1 MSNTFEKNRGKL
13 NINSNKNINGDDNES
28 MISKDSNPKEDDD
41 HEEYYQEQDYKN
53 MTSKLMNQDLLNQLE
68 QDSHP
73 PERDSILGKTMTSMG
88 KTMQK

>member
-41 HEEYYQEQDYKN
+41 HEEYYQE
-53 MTSKLMNQDLLNQLE
+53 
-68 QDSHP
+68 
-73 PERDSILGKTMTSMG
+73 
-88 KTMQK
+88 